1 MTTNARLRAFVE
13 LADSGSVKAAAERLF
28 VTESAI
34 SAAVS
39 ALSAEVGVALV
50 SRHGRK
56 IRLTAAGR
64 RYVEYARRI
73 LGLHAEA
80 VAAARGEADPEHGS
94 IRLAAVTTAGEH
106 LIPALLASFRAK
118 HPHIAIDLEV
128 ASRTRVWPM
137 LAGHEV
143 DLVVAGRPPAHLEAR
158 VHAISPNVLVVV
170 GSSDTGKGFDP
181 TRETWLLREP
191 GSGIRATTL
200 SLLESLDLAPPQMT
214 LGSHGAVVAA
224 AVAGLGVTL
233 VSRHAVRQEIDSATL
248 VELPLPGVPLDRPW
262 HVVGHPEPTAPTE
275 LFVEHLLCH
284 RELGWRAV
292 PTTNR

>member
-13 LADSGSVKAAAERLF
+13 LADAGSVKGAAERLF

-34 SAAVS
+34 SSAVS
-39 ALSAEVGVALV
+39 ALSAEVGVGLV

-56 IRLTAAGR
+56 VRLTAAGR
-64 RYVEYARRI
+64 RYLGYARQI

-94 IRLAAVTTAGEH
+94 VRLAAVTTAGEH
-106 LIPALLASFRAK
+106 LIPTLLASFRAK
-118 HPHIAIDLEV
+118 HPHIKVGLEV
-128 ASRTRVWPM
+128 ASRRRVWPM

-143 DLVVAGRPPAHLEAR
+143 DLVVAGRPPAHLDAR
-158 VHAISPNVLVVV
+158 VHAVSPNVLVVV
-170 GSSDTGKGFDP
+170 GPPDIAVGFDP
-181 TRETWLLREP
+181 GRETWLLREP

-200 SLLESLDLAPPQMT
+200 SLLESLDLTPPQMT

-233 VSRHAVRQEIDSATL
+233 VSRHAVRREIDAGAL
-248 VELPLPGVPLDRPW
+248 IELPVLGVPLERPW

-275 LFVEHLLCH
+275 LLIDHLLRH

-292 PTTNR
+292 TD